1 MRAITLVKRI
11 EFDFSGNVLKNAL
24 TLGDVDNDGCN
35 ELIVGNQNG
44 DVCIFK
50 VNLFLFLLYNLFYLL
65 VTNVTSL
72 FLLLNMMTCH

>member
-11 EFDFSGNVLKNAL
+11 EFEFSGNVLKNAL
-24 TLGDVDNDGCN
+24 TLGDVDNDGSN

-50 VNLFLFLLYNLFYLL
+50 VSHLNFNFTFTINLSFWLFNM
-65 VTNVTSL
+65 NIK
-72 FLLLNMMTCH
+72 LNH